1 MIIEDRSHV
10 KIEKENGV
18 MTLTINWP
26 EEHNAMDWQT
36 HEGIAKAYRMAECD
50 EDVKVLVV
58 KGTEGYFNTGGKC
71 NNNDPGEKEKYNR
84 KKQLQQEKR
93 ERIIYSIVGSVAA
106 VALVT
111 WIGFSVYARVEANRP
126 VSYTEVNVS
135 AVSDYLST
143 LN

>member
-1 MIIEDRSHV
+1 MS
-10 KIEKENGV
+10 
-18 MTLTINWP
+18 
-26 EEHNAMDWQT
+26 QQ
-36 HEGIAKAYRMAECD
+36 
-50 EDVKVLVV
+50 KVDQY
-58 KGTEGYFNTGGKC
+58 K
-71 NNNDPGEKEKYNR
+71 KEKYNR

-135 AVSDYLST
+135 AVPDYLST